1 MPDNDRPGRMP
12 DFVIVGA
19 MKAGTTSLAA
29 WLRAHPQVF
38 VPEQKE
44 LHFFDTLWS
53 RGVDWYGSLFAGAP
67 EDAVLGE
74 ATPNYMVI
82 EHWVERM
89 ASVVP
94 DARLIAVLRH
104 PVDRAWSHY
113 RHSVTRGDEV
123 RPFAEA
129 IDDERASDPSDW
141 RSKGMLARGR
151 YLEQLQVL
159 TRFYDRS
166 RIHVSLFDDL
176 KAEPAPFFAS
186 VCRFLGVDDDVLPAV
201 VGEKFDPFDTD
212 PAIIK
217 RAGSREPQEPAVPPL
232 NRRLK
237 RGAAKVLPPA
247 LRRRVGA
254 PPDTVLSPEA
264 RSALVEYFRPYNEE
278 LARWLGRDLSSWNR

>member
-1 MPDNDRPGRMP
+1 MSATEKPGRLP

-19 MKAGTTSLAA
+19 MKAGTTSLSA

-44 LHFFDTLWS
+44 LHFFDTLWD
-53 RGVDWYGSLFAGAP
+53 RGVDWYRSLFAGAP
-67 EDAVLGE
+67 DGALLGE

-94 DARLIAVLRH
+94 DARLIVILRH

-123 RPFAEA
+123 RSFAEA
-129 IDDERASDPSDW
+129 IDDERAADPEDW

-159 TRFYDRS
+159 TRFYDRT

-176 KAEPAPFFAS
+176 KAEPASFFAS
-186 VCRFLGVDDDVLPAV
+186 VCRFLGVDDGIMPSV

-212 PAIIK
+212 PAIVK
-217 RAGSREPQEPAVPPL
+217 RAGQREPEAAETPQL
-232 NRRLK
+232 TRILR
-237 RGAAKVLPPA
+237 RGAAKLLAPA
-247 LRRRVGA
+247 RRRRAGGA
-254 PPDTVLSPEA
+254 PDTVMSPEV
-264 RSALVEYFRPYNEE
+264 RSELIEYFRPYNDG
-278 LARWLGRDLSSWNR
+278 LAAWLGRELPGWNR